1 MNSRIDLD
9 AGIGSIAV
17 DRDRNRTLG
26 FGILGAGLVSPF
38 HAKAIV
44 HAEGGRLVA
53 IADVDAARVQA
64 RAAEFE
70 TDARSSLD
78 ALLDDPE
85 IDVINIATPN
95 HLHCDAVLACAAAGK
110 HVLCEKP
117 PAMSLEETDRM
128 IAACAEAGVKFGC
141 TVQCRVRGAVA
152 AIKRAADEGRFGRL
166 LHADTYMKWYRP
178 SDYYHMDPWRSSRQ
192 CGAGVTIQHA
202 FHYID
207 LLVHLAGPMKQVDA
221 RMTNLQHP
229 DVDLEDTLS
238 AFVEYENG
246 AHGVVQATTAL
257 WPGTDLRVEVHGEN
271 GTAIL
276 VGERMETWK
285 FWDERPIDD
294 DIRKLGSADQHTA
307 AGGAADFG
315 FMDHLVV
322 VQDMIDAVNEDRE
335 VVIPVKD
342 VRHTLEVVLGM
353 YASAAKGGPVKLPLT
368 PDTPIWG

>member
-1 MNSRIDLD
+1 MRES
-9 AGIGSIAV
+9 
-17 DRDRNRTLG
+17 LG

-38 HAKAIV
+38 HAKAIQ
-44 HAEGGRLVA
+44 HSDGGRLVA
-53 IADVDAARVQA
+53 ICDLDRNRADA
-64 RAAEFE
+64 RAAEFGVA
-70 TDARSSLD
+70 ARYSLE
-78 ALLDDPE
+78 ALLDDPA
-85 IDVINIATPN
+85 IDVVNIATPN

-117 PAMSLEETDRM
+117 PAMSLEETDQM
-128 IAACAEAGVKFGC
+128 VAACADADVKFGC

-152 AIKRAADEGRFGRL
+152 AIKRAVDEERFGRL

-178 SDYYHMDPWRSSRQ
+178 TDYYHMDAWRSARK

-207 LLVHLAGPMKQVDA
+207 LLVHLAGPMKRVDA

-276 VGERMETWK
+276 VGERMATWQFQK
-285 FWDERPIDD
+285 ERPIDEEM
-294 DIRKLGSADQHTA
+294 RKLGSAEQHTA

-315 FMDHLVV
+315 YLDHLVV
-322 VQDMIDAVNEDRE
+322 VQDIIDAIREDRE
-335 VVIPVKD
+335 VIIPVKD
-342 VRHTLEVVLGM
+342 VRHTLEVALAM
-353 YASAAKGGPVKLPLT
+353 YASDARRTPVDLPLAPST
-368 PDTPIWG
+368 KIWE